1 MKKNRTQL
9 NKKLHGKVQNSIKKL
24 EEEVQNSSK

>member
-24 EEEVQNSSK
+24 EKVQNSSK